1 MLCERNDDVTN
12 NALFIVCIAAY
23 EKVNYTPRTGRSVNA
38 ARAQGGELSCILEA

>member
-23 EKVNYTPRTGRSVNA
+23 ENCLLYTSDA
-38 ARAQGGELSCILEA
+38 ADE